1 MMSGR
6 IHRRSNVNLS
16 IFHARSQYAVSV
28 IVCHAC
34 DLAHR
39 ADGIAPASRV
49 RCVRCRAELYRTTAA
64 GLDTALA
71 LASTALILFI
81 VANAY
86 PLVAFKVNG
95 TTRLATLTGAAV
107 GLYDQGY
114 AALAVLVAFT
124 AVLVPLTQI
133 LAFLYVLV
141 PVKMRSRAP
150 GQEALFRVLT
160 ALRPWGMSEVF
171 VLGAIVALVK
181 LSAEAEVAPR
191 IALIAYGL
199 LMLTLTTLASVTPT
213 EQIWQWIGRPRR

>member
-1 MMSGR
+1 
-6 IHRRSNVNLS
+6 
-16 IFHARSQYAVSV
+16 V

-39 ADGIAPASRV
+39 EDGIVPAARV
-49 RCVRCRAELYRTTAA
+49 RCVRCRAELYRTSAA
-64 GLDTALA
+64 GVDTAIALA
-71 LASTALILFI
+71 LAALVLFI
-81 VANAY
+81 IANAY

-95 TTRLATLTGAAV
+95 TTRMATLTGAAL

-114 AALAVLVAFT
+114 ATLGLLVTFT

-141 PVKMRSRAP
+141 PVRLGFRAP
-150 GQEALFRVLT
+150 GQERLLRVLT

-181 LSAEAEVAPR
+181 LSSEAEVAPR
-191 IALIAYGL
+191 IALVAYGL
-199 LMLTLTTLASVTPT
+199 LMLMLAAMASVTPT
-213 EQIWQWIGRPRR
+213 EQFWRWINRRHR

>member
-1 MMSGR
+1 M
-6 IHRRSNVNLS
+6 
-16 IFHARSQYAVSV
+16 SV

-39 ADGIAPASRV
+39 AGDIAPASRV

-64 GLDTALA
+64 GIDTAIA
-71 LASTALILFI
+71 LSLTALVLFI
-81 VANAY
+81 IADAY

-95 TTRLATLTGAAV
+95 TTRMATLTGAAL

-114 AALAVLVAFT
+114 ATLGILVIFT

-141 PVKMRSRAP
+141 PVKVGSRAP
-150 GQEALFRVLT
+150 GQAAVFRVLT

-171 VLGAIVALVK
+171 VLGSIVALVK

-191 IALIAYGL
+191 VALIAYGL
-199 LMLTLTTLASVTPT
+199 LMLTLTTLTSVTPT
-213 EQIWQWIGRPRR
+213 EQFWQWVGRRRR

>member
-1 MMSGR
+1 
-6 IHRRSNVNLS
+6 
-16 IFHARSQYAVSV
+16 V

-39 ADGIAPASRV
+39 LDRIAPAGRA
-49 RCVRCRAELYRTTAA
+49 RCVRCRAELYRTNAA
-64 GLDTALA
+64 GIDTAIALALTALA
-71 LASTALILFI
+71 LFI
-81 VANAY
+81 FADAY

-95 TTRLATLTGAAV
+95 VTRMATLTGAAV

-114 AALAVLVAFT
+114 AALAVLVTFT

-141 PVKMRSRAP
+141 PVRMGFRAP
-150 GQEALFRVLT
+150 GQEALFRILT
-160 ALRPWGMSEVF
+160 AVRPWGMSEVF

-181 LSAEAEVAPR
+181 LSAQAEVSPR

-199 LMLTLTTLASVTPT
+199 LMFTLTALTSVTPT
-213 EQIWQWIGRPRR
+213 EQFWRWITRGRR

>member
-1 MMSGR
+1 M
-6 IHRRSNVNLS
+6 
-16 IFHARSQYAVSV
+16 SV

-39 ADGIAPASRV
+39 AGEIAPASRV
-49 RCVRCRAELYRTTAA
+49 RCVRCHAELYRTTAA
-64 GLDTALA
+64 GIDTAIA
-71 LASTALILFI
+71 LSLTALVLFI
-81 VANAY
+81 IANAY

-95 TTRLATLTGAAV
+95 TTRMATLTGAAL

-114 AALAVLVAFT
+114 ATLGILVIFT

-141 PVKMRSRAP
+141 PVKVGSRAP
-150 GQEALFRVLT
+150 GQAAVFRVLT

-171 VLGAIVALVK
+171 VLGSIVALVK

-191 IALIAYGL
+191 VALIAYGL
-199 LMLTLTTLASVTPT
+199 LMLTLTALTSVTPT
-213 EQIWQWIGRPRR
+213 EQFWQWVGRNRR

>member
-1 MMSGR
+1 
-6 IHRRSNVNLS
+6 
-16 IFHARSQYAVSV
+16 VSV

-39 ADGIAPASRV
+39 FDGIAPAARV
-49 RCVRCRAELYRTTAA
+49 RCVRCRAELYRTSAA
-64 GLDTALA
+64 GVDTAIA
-71 LASTALILFI
+71 LAIAGLVLFI
-81 VANAY
+81 IANLY

-95 TTRLATLTGAAV
+95 TTRLATLTGAAL

-114 AALAVLVAFT
+114 ATLAVLVIFT

-141 PVKMRSRAP
+141 PVRLGSRAP
-150 GQEALFRVLT
+150 AQEAVFRVLA
-160 ALRPWGMSEVF
+160 ALRPWGMTEVF

-191 IALIAYGL
+191 IALTAYGF
-199 LMLTLTTLASVTPT
+199 LMFMLAAMASVTPT
-213 EQIWQWIGRPRR
+213 EQVWQWIGRGRR

>member
-1 MMSGR
+1 M
-6 IHRRSNVNLS
+6 
-16 IFHARSQYAVSV
+16 SV

-39 ADGIAPASRV
+39 EDGIVPAARV
-49 RCVRCRAELYRTTAA
+49 RCVRCRAELYRTSAA
-64 GLDTALA
+64 GVDTAIALA
-71 LASTALILFI
+71 LAALVLFI
-81 VANAY
+81 IANAY

-95 TTRLATLTGAAV
+95 TTRMATLTGAAL

-114 AALAVLVAFT
+114 ATLGLLVTFT

-141 PVKMRSRAP
+141 PVRLGFRAP
-150 GQEALFRVLT
+150 GQERLLRVLT

-181 LSAEAEVAPR
+181 LSSEAEVAPR
-191 IALIAYGL
+191 IALVAYGL
-199 LMLTLTTLASVTPT
+199 LMLMLAAMASVTPT
-213 EQIWQWIGRPRR
+213 EQFWRWINRRHR

>member
-1 MMSGR
+1 M
-6 IHRRSNVNLS
+6 
-16 IFHARSQYAVSV
+16 SV

-39 ADGIAPASRV
+39 LDRIEPEARV
-49 RCVRCRAELYRTTAA
+49 RCVRCRAELYRTNTA
-64 GLDTALA
+64 GVDTALA
-71 LASTALILFI
+71 LALTALVLFV

-95 TTRLATLTGAAV
+95 TTRMATLTGAAR

-114 AALAVLVAFT
+114 ATLAVLVTST

-141 PVKMRSRAP
+141 PVRAGLRAP
-150 GQEALFRVLT
+150 GQKALFRIL
-160 ALRPWGMSEVF
+160 AAIRPWSMTEVF

-181 LSAEAEVAPR
+181 LSGEAEVSPR

-199 LMLTLTTLASVTPT
+199 LMITLTALSSVAPT
-213 EQIWQWIGRPRR
+213 EQFWQWLRGGRRGRR

>member
-1 MMSGR
+1 MSEPIYRG
-6 IHRRSNVNLS
+6 SSVNFS
-16 IFHARSQYAVSV
+16 IPHAGCAVSV

-39 ADGIAPASRV
+39 EDGIVPAARV
-49 RCVRCRAELYRTTAA
+49 RCVRCRAELYRTSAA
-64 GLDTALA
+64 GVDTAIALA
-71 LASTALILFI
+71 LAALVLFI
-81 VANAY
+81 IANAY

-95 TTRLATLTGAAV
+95 TTRMATLTGAAL

-114 AALAVLVAFT
+114 ATLGLLVTFT

-141 PVKMRSRAP
+141 PVRLGFRAP
-150 GQEALFRVLT
+150 GQERLLRVLT

-181 LSAEAEVAPR
+181 LSSEAEVAPR
-191 IALIAYGL
+191 IALVAYGL
-199 LMLTLTTLASVTPT
+199 LMLMLAAMASVTPT
-213 EQIWQWIGRPRR
+213 EQFWRWINRRHR

>member
-1 MMSGR
+1 
-6 IHRRSNVNLS
+6 
-16 IFHARSQYAVSV
+16 VSV

-39 ADGIAPASRV
+39 FAGVAPAVRV
-49 RCVRCRAELYRTTAA
+49 RCVRCRAELYRTSAA
-64 GLDTALA
+64 GVDMALA
-71 LASTALILFI
+71 LSIAGLVLFI
-81 VANAY
+81 IANLY

-95 TTRLATLTGAAV
+95 TTRMATLTGAAL

-114 AALAVLVAFT
+114 ATLAMLVIFT

-141 PVKMRSRAP
+141 PVRLGFRAP
-150 GQEALFRVLT
+150 AQETVFRALA
-160 ALRPWGMSEVF
+160 ALRPWGMTEVF

-181 LSAEAEVAPR
+181 LSSEAEVSPR

-199 LMLTLTTLASVTPT
+199 LMFMLAAMASITPT
-213 EQIWQWIGRPRR
+213 EQFWQWIGRGRR

>member
-1 MMSGR
+1 M
-6 IHRRSNVNLS
+6 
-16 IFHARSQYAVSV
+16 SV

-114 AALAVLVAFT
+114 ATLAVLVAFT
-124 AVLVPLTQI
+124 ALLVPLTQI

-141 PVKMRSRAP
+141 PARIGVRAP

-160 ALRPWGMSEVF
+160 AVRPWGMTEVF

-181 LSAEAEVAPR
+181 LSAEAEVSAHV
-191 IALIAYGL
+191 ALIAYGL
-199 LMLTLTTLASVTPT
+199 LMFTLTALASVTPT
-213 EQIWQWIGRPRR
+213 EQFWQWVSRGRR

>member
-1 MMSGR
+1 MP
-6 IHRRSNVNLS
+6 
-16 IFHARSQYAVSV
+16 V

-39 ADGIAPASRV
+39 VDKIAPASRV
-49 RCVRCRAELYRTTAA
+49 RCVRCRAELYRTGTA
-64 GLDTALA
+64 GVDTAIALA
-71 LASTALILFI
+71 LTGLVLFI
-81 VANAY
+81 IANTY

-95 TTRLATLTGAAV
+95 TTRMTTLTGAAL

-114 AALAVLVAFT
+114 AALAVLVSFT

-141 PVKMRSRAP
+141 PVRMGFRAP
-150 GQEALFRVLT
+150 GQEGLFRILS

-181 LSAEAEVAPR
+181 LSAQAEVSPH
-191 IALIAYGL
+191 IALVAYGL
-199 LMLTLTTLASVTPT
+199 LMFTLTALASVTPT
-213 EQIWQWIGRPRR
+213 EQFWQWVSRARR

>member
-1 MMSGR
+1 
-6 IHRRSNVNLS
+6 
-16 IFHARSQYAVSV
+16 VSV

-39 ADGIAPASRV
+39 LDEISPAARV
-49 RCVRCRAELYRTTAA
+49 RCVRCRAELYRTNAA
-64 GLDTALA
+64 GVDTAIALA
-71 LASTALILFI
+71 LTALVLFI
-81 VANAY
+81 IANAY

-95 TTRLATLTGAAV
+95 ATRLATLTGAAL

-114 AALAVLVAFT
+114 ATLAVLVTFT

-141 PVKMRSRAP
+141 PVRIGFRAP
-150 GQEALFRVLT
+150 GQEALFRILA

-181 LSAEAEVAPR
+181 LSAEAEVSPR

-199 LMLTLTTLASVTPT
+199 LMLTLTALASITPT
-213 EQIWQWIGRPRR
+213 EQFWQWIGRGRR